1 VGRGARDAG
10 MFARSDRIAIQDPPP
25 APPFQGGEKKD
36 LKFRLILPLPIPEN
50 REQSM
55 IEAVTAVARADA
67 VAIAVA
73 AGANARRTIEGR
85 TRRLR
90 WLDALRA
97 ANGEPLPLDEEERDA
112 QILEDSRARIRAA
125 LETIDELH
133 GFADE
138 GDETLVE
145 APGPAVSAAAV
156 AGLIRAGGHR
166 ALAAQA
172 HFHAASICQIL
183 G

>member
-1 VGRGARDAG
+1 
-10 MFARSDRIAIQDPPP
+10 MAINPPP
-25 APPFQGGEKKD
+25 GGGGFHAA
-36 LKFRLILPLPIPEN
+36 LKFRAILPLPLPEN

-67 VAIAVA
+67 VAVAVA
-73 AGANARRTIEGR
+73 AGAHARRTIEGR

-125 LETIDELH
+125 LKTIEELH
-133 GFADE
+133 GFEE
-138 GDETLVE
+138 GDDETEAE
-145 APGPAVSAAAV
+145 APESMVSAAAI
-156 AGLIRAGGHR
+156 AGLIRTSGHR

-172 HFHAASICQIL
+172 RLHAASIRQIL

>member
-1 VGRGARDAG
+1 
-10 MFARSDRIAIQDPPP
+10 
-25 APPFQGGEKKD
+25 
-36 LKFRLILPLPIPEN
+36 
-50 REQSM
+50 M
-55 IEAVTAVARADA
+55 IEAVTAVARTDA

-97 ANGEPLPLDEEERDA
+97 ANGEPLPLDDEERDG

-125 LETIDELH
+125 LETIEELH
-133 GFADE
+133 GFE
-138 GDETLVE
+138 GEADETLVE
-145 APGPAVSAAAV
+145 AAEAPVSATAV
-156 AGLIRAGGHR
+156 ADLIRAGAAA

-172 HFHAASICQIL
+172 HLHAAAVGRIL

>member
-1 VGRGARDAG
+1 
-10 MFARSDRIAIQDPPP
+10 
-25 APPFQGGEKKD
+25 
-36 LKFRLILPLPIPEN
+36 
-50 REQSM
+50 M
-55 IEAVTAVARADA
+55 IEAITAVARTDA

-73 AGANARRTIEGR
+73 AGGHARRTIEGR

-97 ANGEPLPLDEEERDA
+97 VNGEPLPLDDDA
-112 QILEDSRARIRAA
+112 LDDRILEDSRAHIRAA

-133 GFADE
+133 GFE
-138 GDETLVE
+138 GEADETLVE
-145 APGPAVSAAAV
+145 VPEAPVSATAV
-156 AGLIRAGGHR
+156 ADLIRARGGV

-172 HFHAASICQIL
+172 HLHAASIQQIL

>member
-1 VGRGARDAG
+1 
-10 MFARSDRIAIQDPPP
+10 
-25 APPFQGGEKKD
+25 
-36 LKFRLILPLPIPEN
+36 
-50 REQSM
+50 M

-67 VAIAVA
+67 VAVAVA

-97 ANGEPLPLDEEERDA
+97 ANGELLPIDDEERDER
-112 QILEDSRARIRAA
+112 ILEEGRARIRAA
-125 LETIDELH
+125 LETIEELH
-133 GFADE
+133 GFE
-138 GDETLVE
+138 GEEGQALAE
-145 APGPAVSAAAV
+145 APEAPVSAASV
-156 AGLIRAGGHR
+156 ADLIRAHSTT

-172 HFHAASICQIL
+172 HLHAASVGSIL

>member
-1 VGRGARDAG
+1 
-10 MFARSDRIAIQDPPP
+10 
-25 APPFQGGEKKD
+25 
-36 LKFRLILPLPIPEN
+36 
-50 REQSM
+50 M

-67 VAIAVA
+67 VAVAVA

-97 ANGEPLPLDEEERDA
+97 ANGEPLPLDDEARDDE
-112 QILEDSRARIRAA
+112 ILEEGRVRIRAA
-125 LETIDELH
+125 LETIEELH
-133 GFADE
+133 GFE
-138 GDETLVE
+138 GEADETLVE
-145 APGPAVSAAAV
+145 APEAPVSAV
-156 AGLIRAGGHR
+156 AIADLIRAGGGA

-172 HFHAASICQIL
+172 HLHAAAIRQIL

>member
-1 VGRGARDAG
+1 
-10 MFARSDRIAIQDPPP
+10 
-25 APPFQGGEKKD
+25 
-36 LKFRLILPLPIPEN
+36 
-50 REQSM
+50 M

-85 TRRLR
+85 TKRLR

-97 ANGEPLPLDEEERDA
+97 ANGEPLPLDDEALDE
-112 QILEDSRARIRAA
+112 QILEEGRARIRAA
-125 LETIDELH
+125 LETIEELH
-133 GFADE
+133 GFEGDE
-138 GDETLVE
+138 DETLVE
-145 APGPAVSAAAV
+145 APDAPVSAAKV
-156 AGLIRAGGHR
+156 ADLIRTSGAA

-172 HFHAASICQIL
+172 HLHATSVGHIL

>member
-1 VGRGARDAG
+1 
-10 MFARSDRIAIQDPPP
+10 
-25 APPFQGGEKKD
+25 
-36 LKFRLILPLPIPEN
+36 
-50 REQSM
+50 M
-55 IEAVTAVARADA
+55 IEAVTAVARTDA

-97 ANGEPLPLDEEERDA
+97 ANGEPLPLDDEERDG

-125 LETIDELH
+125 LETIEELH
-133 GFADE
+133 GFEGD
-138 GDETLVE
+138 GDETLAE
-145 APGPAVSAAAV
+145 APKAPVSAAAV
-156 AGLIRAGGHR
+156 AELIRARGGA

-172 HFHAASICQIL
+172 HLHAASIRQIL